1 MARTSTVIVSLL
13 LAVLVVLG
21 VLGLIYGPDLYR
33 EGKAL
38 VGPIVELSQVE
49 DQLAALDAEMP
60 FTPPDDLVVPE
71 DRFRVFLDIRRELLP
86 RYTAWQELES
96 RVESSGDED
105 WKTAK
110 EVLAQVRE
118 VAAAQR
124 AALAEHRMPPAEFI
138 WIEDR
143 VYGDWAR
150 AVAFSPESRAVTEAL
165 AEAAREDLAVLDELD
180 RRHGPS
186 PASREL
192 RRRFQLRAEVAQNP
206 SAPVVEG
213 VPEANASLF
222 WAHRE
227 VIDEL
232 DLERYSDLHD
242 LLRDSGNVEIRVG
255 EES

>member
-13 LAVLVVLG
+13 VAVLVVLG
-21 VLGLIYGPDLYR
+21 VLGLIYGPGLYR

-60 FTPPDDLVVPE
+60 FTPPEDMVVPE

-96 RVESSGDED
+96 RLETSGDED
-105 WKTAK
+105 WETAK

-124 AALAEHRMPPAEFI
+124 AALAQHRMPPAEFN

-150 AVAFSPESRAVTEAL
+150 AIASGPERRTVTEAL
-165 AEAAREDLAVLDELD
+165 AAAAREDLALLGELE
-180 RRHGPS
+180 RRRGTS
-186 PASREL
+186 SELREL
-192 RRRFQLRAEVAQNP
+192 RSRLEARVAAAEDP
-206 SAPVVEG
+206 SAPTVEG
-213 VPEANASLF
+213 VPEANAALF

-227 VIDEL
+227 AIDEL

-242 LLRDSGNVEIRVG
+242 LLRESGSVQIRVG